1 MRIEDDGNLKV
12 TVNIR
17 EQDILKISEG
27 MNARITCDA
36 VGSDQV
42 FSGQVIRVINF
53 ASASGGSD
61 ARRRGWIR
69 RRVQRYDF
77 P

>member
-42 FSGQVIRVINF
+42 FSGQVIRVNHFGIRIRRI
-53 ASASGGSD
+53 GC
-61 ARRRGWIR
+61 RRRGWIR
-69 RRVQRYDF
+69 RRVQCYDF